1 MQVLLI
7 KKDVYSTC
15 LTEVT
20 KQYLK
25 RDTVL
30 SKNLQRATEV
40 LVLYNKLLLANII
53 RQYKLSS
60 VWYVYKLIVTRFF
73 ILILNIIT
81 ICTFTSKVMLSHIKI
96 EKFPI
101 DLLINNLNT
110 IHEDLEGFNRIM

>member
-15 LTEVT
+15 LTQVT
-20 KQYLK
+20 KKYLK

-30 SKNLQRATEV
+30 LSKNLPRATEV

-60 VWYVYKLIVTRFF
+60 VWYDYKLIVTRFSNNEISYRVKYYHKMNF
-73 ILILNIIT
+73 YVKRNLI
-81 ICTFTSKVMLSHIKI
+81 SKSRS
-96 EKFPI
+96 F
-101 DLLINNLNT
+101 
-110 IHEDLEGFNRIM
+110 